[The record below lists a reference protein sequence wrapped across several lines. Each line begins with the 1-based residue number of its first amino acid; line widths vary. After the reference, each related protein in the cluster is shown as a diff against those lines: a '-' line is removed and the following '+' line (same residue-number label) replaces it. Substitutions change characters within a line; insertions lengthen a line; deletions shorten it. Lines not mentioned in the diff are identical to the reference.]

1 MARYRQLTLGRV
13 KADTTSVEPLF
24 ERELAM
30 FKRLS
35 ALCSCQRDA
44 YDAAL
49 RETAWQR
56 DG

>member
-13 KADTTSVEPLF
+13 KTDTTSVEPLS

-30 FKRLS
+30 IKRLS
-35 ALCSCQRDA
+35 ALCSRRRDA